1 VGSPVW
7 CWVTRRLEG
16 GKTCKFCISFF
27 NGVCAQRRNLFC
39 SDEDPG
45 MRQLLCILAKAQEFE
60 TVRLRRG
67 DKKVLKVFLWV
78 LLL

>member
-1 VGSPVW
+1 MA
-7 CWVTRRLEG
+7 RLA
-16 GKTCKFCISFF
+16 SFASASLM
-27 NGVCAQRRNLFC
+27 VCVRNVATFFC